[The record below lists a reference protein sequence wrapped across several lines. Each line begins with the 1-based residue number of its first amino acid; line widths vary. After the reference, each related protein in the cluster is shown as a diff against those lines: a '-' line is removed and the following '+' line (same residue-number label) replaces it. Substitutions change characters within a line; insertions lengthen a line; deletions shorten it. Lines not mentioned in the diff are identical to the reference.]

1 MDEKFGTIIVDGK
14 IIDLDKT
21 SIEELEKIRE
31 KLENDEKK
39 IREEIDKLLEI

>member
-1 MDEKFGTIIVDGK
+1 MDEKFGTIVVDGK

-31 KLENDEKK
+31 KLKSEEEE
-39 IREEIDKLLEI
+39 IRREIDKLLEI

>member
-21 SIEELEKIRE
+21 SIDELK
-31 KLENDEKK
+31 KLENKLEEDIKK
-39 IREEIDKLLEI
+39 IKKEINNLLK